1 MELLR
6 PAGRPPMR
14 VGHRGAAARAPENT
28 LAGFNRALELGV
40 DAIEFDVLPLADGT
54 LVLAHSDDLAELTHG
69 AAEGR
74 VGMRTLGE
82 LRALA
87 PQLPTFD
94 EALEHLAREAPR
106 TVLQVDVKWIGY
118 EADVVEALRR
128 HGVVERTFVSSFFS
142 DSLRTIGRLEPA
154 LPLGLTYP
162 LDRRGL
168 SRRRELAPVVL
179 ALLAVLRRT
188 LPYRVVPMLEEV
200 GASVATLHWLVVSR
214 AVVERCHAS
223 GIAVFAWTVND
234 PRAAE
239 RLARQGVDGV
249 ISDDPGIFH
258 GTLGA

>member
-1 MELLR
+1 
-6 PAGRPPMR
+6 MR

-28 LAGFNRALELGV
+28 LAGFDRALELGV

-74 VGMRTLGE
+74 VGTRTLSE

-94 EALEHLAREAPR
+94 EALAHLAREAPR

-118 EADVVEALRR
+118 EAEVVAALRR
-128 HGVVERTFVSSFFS
+128 HGVVERTFVSSFYP

-168 SRRRELAPVVL
+168 SRRRVLAPAVL
-179 ALLAVLRRT
+179 GILAVLRRT
-188 LPYRVVPMLEEV
+188 LPYRLMPKLDEV
-200 GASVATLHWLVVSR
+200 GASVTTLHWLVVSR
-214 AVVERCHAS
+214 AVVERCHEA
-223 GIAVFAWTVND
+223 GVAVFAWTVND
-234 PRAAE
+234 PGAAE

-249 ISDDPGIFH
+249 ITDDPCIFH
-258 GTLGA
+258 GTVEA